1 MLNVVHIST
10 YDNGGAGNAAM
21 RLHLGLLEKG
31 VHSTFL
37 CLKKTTNQK
46 NVIAF
51 TEKKRFFESVFFRTP
66 FNAIGLPIDKVNQNH
81 KTLSRLTGDYE
92 LFTFPDSNFD
102 VLSHPLVKKADII
115 NLHWVAKYLDY
126 SSFFPNVNKPVVW
139 TLHDMNPIQGGFHY
153 YDEVVRTR
161 GTFDSIEN
169 KLKEQKAHHIKTCK
183 NLTIVAPSKWLHQLA
198 INSKAFASASHL
210 NIPYGLPTAIF
221 KDYEKETAR
230 KVFGLPLDKTIIS
243 FVSSDIHSPRKGFDL
258 LYDAVKK
265 MSNREDVIFCAVG
278 CAPRDIKEDN
288 LVFLGDM
295 KDERLMALLYSAS
308 DGYIL
313 PSREDNFPNVML
325 EAMACGTPV
334 LSFAVG
340 GMRDVIQPGFN
351 GEFAGEVSVA
361 SLVQSLDGFIK
372 NIARYN
378 RSEIRQNILDNY
390 NLDVQAGNYIH
401 LYNRILKRNQVVHS

>member
-10 YDNGGAGNAAM
+10 YDNGGAGNAAL

-31 VHSTFL
+31 INSTFL
-37 CLKKTTNQK
+37 SLKKYTNQK
-46 NVIAF
+46 NVVAF
-51 TEKKRFFESVFFRTP
+51 SEKKRFFESVFFRTP
-66 FNAIGLPIDKVNQNH
+66 FNAIGLPIDKVNRNH
-81 KTLSRLTGDYE
+81 KILNNLKGDYE
-92 LFTFPDSNFD
+92 LFTFPDSNCD

-153 YDEVVRTR
+153 HDEVVRTKD
-161 GTFDSIEN
+161 TFDSIEN
-169 KLKEQKAHHIKTCK
+169 KLRQQKADFIRTCK
-183 NLTIVAPSKWLHQLA
+183 NLTVVAPSKWLHQLA

-210 NIPYGLPTAIF
+210 NIPYGLPTNIF
-221 KDYEKETAR
+221 KDYGKETAR
-230 KVFGLPLDKTIIS
+230 KIFELPLDKTIIS

-258 LYDAVKK
+258 LYHAVKK
-265 MSNREDVIFCAVG
+265 MSNRKDVIFCAVG
-278 CAPRDIKEDN
+278 YAPGEIKEDN
-288 LVFLGDM
+288 LIFLGDI

-340 GMRDVIQPGFN
+340 GMPDVIKPGFN
-351 GEFAGEVSVA
+351 GQLARELSASSLAE
-361 SLVQSLDGFIK
+361 SLVTFIEE
-372 NIARYN
+372 IGTYDR
-378 RSEIRQNILDNY
+378 RQIRQYIIDNY
-390 NLDVQAGNYIH
+390 DLPIQANAYFH
-401 LYNRILKRNQVVHS
+401 LYNNILKK